1 MVVNVV
7 NIEGNTKHKP
17 TPLNKLKV
25 PLRGLMILVAI
36 IALYLGFIEYLDYKH
51 EKDYTF
57 AVISEP
63 KINDIYFIDFR
74 LITEDLRPHEKYRI
88 AKVAD
93 VTGDIITLMYGGFY
107 YQRKHAVINA
117 IYYGQLSFTDYFE
130 TKRYDMPHS
139 QVKGMFDSGAIYL
152 ANRPIRNKLYG
163 NLVVPEQA
171 HYRSNKLTYGKP
183 ENIKGEAFLNDCF
196 NELGL
201 ERAFE
206 FFQQSAQ
213 LGYAKGQVNLAQMY
227 INGQHID
234 KDFNK
239 ALYWLKLAS
248 LQSSKTAVLKY
259 GIVCK
264 QVNECNLG
272 DFYQELSNSG
282 VNIKVRKLDF
292 ELSP

>member
-1 MVVNVV
+1 MASNATSKNTSIEPKILPRSKFKPWIKALLLLAVLVV
-7 NIEGNTKHKP
+7 IYT
-17 TPLNKLKV
+17 
-25 PLRGLMILVAI
+25 
-36 IALYLGFIEYLDYKH
+36 GFIEYLDYKH
-51 EKDYTF
+51 EKNHTL
-57 AVISEP
+57 AVVSEP

-74 LITEDLRPHEKYRI
+74 LLTDDLRPHEKYRI

-130 TKRYDMPHS
+130 TKRYDIPHS
-139 QVKGMFDSGAIYL
+139 QVKSMFDSGAIYL

-163 NLVVPEQA
+163 NLVVSEQA

-183 ENIKGEAFLNDCF
+183 ENIKGEAFLNDRF

-201 ERAFE
+201 ERAFG

-213 LGYAKGQVNLAQMY
+213 LGYAKGQINLAQMY
-227 INGQHID
+227 INGQYID
-234 KDFNK
+234 KDFKK
-239 ALYWLKLAS
+239 ALHWLKLAS
-248 LQSSKTAVLKY
+248 LQSNKTAVLKY

-264 QVNECNLG
+264 QVDECNLG
-272 DFYQELSNSG
+272 DFYQELSNAG

-292 ELSP
+292 ELSS